1 MRFFASSR
9 TWFLSCFALV
19 LAVGLWFVW
28 PARAACEGAWPAPL
42 DDVYIHA
49 DFARSTALLH
59 PFQWMA
65 GQGYSSGETAPLYPF
80 LLAPAWLLGARGE
93 GLVTYAFVLGSASLA
108 LAGLR
113 VRELVALH
121 ARGKARAL
129 APSLVA
135 LAAVLVWLSVGTLN
149 FTWFS
154 GMEGA
159 TFFAAALSSLRF
171 AEQARAGRARRAASI
186 RAGLWGA
193 AMIALRPESVVLVA
207 LFALLVA
214 RGARG
219 RSAFPPLARA
229 ALPGAAVTVA
239 VLVANRAFT
248 GDFASAGAR
257 LKLLGSNPYLDDV
270 TRARELVLN
279 LFGFVWKALGAD
291 MGGVALGLFALCL
304 AFGLGTRS
312 TRHTAAITLAGAL
325 AFALLVSTNGAARYQ
340 GFRYYAPALALALT
354 GAALGA
360 SALVERAGRTW
371 PGLVLLLGL
380 GGASSTHVEDAR
392 TFFRRASANVH
403 GQQVTVGKRLAQTL
417 PKSAVVMVG
426 DAGAIPYFS
435 GRSSV
440 DALGLGGYLRYPF
453 VQAAVHGEGATLE
466 LLEHLPKERRP
477 THFAL
482 YPNWFPVTTSLFGH
496 ELFRVTIED
505 NVICGG
511 PSKVIYEADF
521 TELGQGDEVDRGFPP
536 ETLTEPLDTLDVAD
550 VQAERAH
557 ELLFPAPNG
566 GWVVAKSAKVP
577 GPGNLRRFDAGRAVG
592 AGKSL
597 SFVVHGVGPSR
608 ASKKLLVRADDDG
621 LALDVTAPSG
631 SCALDA
637 KPEPQAFTHAS
648 CWLALAD
655 GDRVE
660 LRARGR
666 EVRVFHAWVSSAA
679 DSEPWTGSAR

>member
-312 TRHTAAITLAGAL
+312 TRHTTAITLAGAL

-403 GQQVTVGKRLAQTL
+403 GQQVTVGKKLAQTL

-577 GPGNLRRFDAGRAVG
+577 GPGNRRRFDAGRAVG

-597 SFVVHGVGPSR
+597 SFVVHGLGSSR